1 MNDKPSTYK
10 EPTPA
15 EKREQAGA
23 RTPPRCGIHRA
34 ARPAA
39 RNAPSSLNAPEWGAC
54 AGDFA
59 ANMGAQDRTGKRKPY
74 ANR

>member
-23 RTPPRCGIHRA
+23 LPV
-34 ARPAA
+34 
-39 RNAPSSLNAPEWGAC
+39 S
-54 AGDFA
+54 GDFA
-59 ANMGAQDRTGKRKPY
+59 PELHHGAEFTAQRARPHETRRP
-74 ANR
+74 R